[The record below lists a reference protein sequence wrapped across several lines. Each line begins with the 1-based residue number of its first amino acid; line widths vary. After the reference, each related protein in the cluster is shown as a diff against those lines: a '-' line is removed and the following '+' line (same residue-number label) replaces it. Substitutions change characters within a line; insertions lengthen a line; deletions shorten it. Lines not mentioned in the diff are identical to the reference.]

1 MREMKEEH
9 FQAILQGLE
18 EARRF
23 ARGEIV
29 PGLRYHPAPTEDAR
43 SIRKRTGLSQA
54 AFARQIGVS
63 VATLRNWEQGR
74 RCPDGPARV
83 LLALLDK
90 DPAIVART
98 LSEAA

>member
-1 MREMKEEH
+1 MKEED
-9 FQAILQGLE
+9 FEALMQGMD

-23 ARGEIV
+23 FAGEDV
-29 PGLRYHPAPTEDAR
+29 PGLRVHFPPGGDVAATR
-43 SIRKRTGLSQA
+43 NKTGLSQT

-83 LLALLDK
+83 LLALLAK
-90 DPAIVART
+90 DPEIVART
-98 LSEAA
+98 LTKAA

>member
-1 MREMKEEH
+1 MKEED
-9 FQAILQGLE
+9 FEALLQGMD

-23 ARGEIV
+23 LAGEDV
-29 PGLRYHPAPTEDAR
+29 AGLRVHFPRGGDVAA
-43 SIRKRTGLSQA
+43 IRKRTGLSQA

-63 VATLRNWEQGR
+63 VGTLRNWEQGR

-90 DPAIVART
+90 DPGIVART

>member
-1 MREMKEEH
+1 MDKKDFED
-9 FQAILQGLE
+9 LLE
-18 EARRF
+18 SIDQARRWV
-23 ARGEIV
+23 RGEDV
-29 PGLRYHPAPTEDAR
+29 PGFRVHFPPGGDVAA
-43 SIRKRTGLSQA
+43 IRKRTGLSQT
-54 AFARQIGVS
+54 AFARQIGVP

-90 DPAIVART
+90 DPEIVART